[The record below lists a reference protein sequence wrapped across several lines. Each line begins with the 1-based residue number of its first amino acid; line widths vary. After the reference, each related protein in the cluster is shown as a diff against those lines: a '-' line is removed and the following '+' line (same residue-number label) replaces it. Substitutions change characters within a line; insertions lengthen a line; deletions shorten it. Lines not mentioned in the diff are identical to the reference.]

1 MEIQNNKKKVDE
13 LVELFCSRREE
24 EFNAKVQEYVTQLSY
39 NICTA
44 ISPINDLVLPF
55 VVFALQSY
63 IDTLTKGNEEYVDN
77 MVKSLIENSKSAVI
91 TIPFGESKHGK

>member
-39 NICTA
+39 SICTA
-44 ISPINDLVLPF
+44 ISPINDLVVF
-55 VVFALQSY
+55 VLQSY

-91 TIPFGESKHGK
+91 TIPFGGSKHGK

>member
-39 NICTA
+39 SICTA

-55 VVFALQSY
+55 VVFVLQSY

-91 TIPFGESKHGK
+91 TIPFGGSKHGK